1 MNKLLKLWFA
11 LIRINFSNFVIYRE
25 NFWGT
30 AVVSLGWA
38 VFSVI
43 SILLLTSNVT
53 SIFGWSRVEL
63 LLLTGVYSVVAGLF
77 HIFFTANFGHMPRI
91 IHLGQLDGLLLKPV
105 DSQFMLSVRYI
116 NFPTFPRVIAAIVF
130 IFYLL
135 SSNNIEVTIYE
146 WIYFIVLSLFGLLL
160 FYSVWYVFMT
170 ILLWQSHLT
179 NLTDLLF
186 HVMDT
191 AKYPKDMYENL
202 SQYISIFLLPFVLT
216 ITLPT
221 KVLLGRASFVD
232 VSIIMV
238 VSVCL
243 FFFSKFFWRF
253 ALRYYTSASS

>member
-1 MNKLLKLWFA
+1 MKKLFKLW
-11 LIRINFSNFVIYRE
+11 LVLVRMNFSNFIIYRG

-30 AVVSLGWA
+30 AVVSLGWSF
-38 VFSVI
+38 FSVV
-43 SILLLTSNVT
+43 SMLLLTSNVT
-53 SIFGWSRVEL
+53 SIFGWTRVEL
-63 LLLTGVYSVVAGLF
+63 LILTGVYSIVAGLF
-77 HIFFTANFGHMPRI
+77 HVFFTANFWHMPRI
-91 IHLGQLDGLLLKPV
+91 IHLGQLDGVLLKPV

-116 NFPTFPRVIAAIVF
+116 NFPTFPRVIAALLF

-135 SSNNIEVTIYE
+135 SSNNIEVTFLQ

-202 SQYISIFLLPFVLT
+202 GQYISIFLLPFVLT

-221 KVLLGRASFVD
+221 KVLFGRASFVD
-232 VSIIMV
+232 VSIIMS

-243 FFFSKFFWRF
+243 FLFSKFFWRF
-253 ALRYYTSASS
+253 ALRSYTSASS